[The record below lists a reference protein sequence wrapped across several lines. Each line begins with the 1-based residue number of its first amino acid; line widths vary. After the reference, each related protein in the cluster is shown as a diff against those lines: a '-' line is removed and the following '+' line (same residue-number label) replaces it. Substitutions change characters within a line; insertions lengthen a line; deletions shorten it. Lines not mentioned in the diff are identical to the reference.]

1 MCPAEELQVFFGAE
15 AEVEGREPF
24 LFCICFFFLYTS
36 FVCVFVAE
44 ADRVGPVE
52 CEMLHSADKTRS
64 LLILLDVETTSED
77 AGRDVLLG

>member
-1 MCPAEELQVFFGAE
+1 MFFGAE
-15 AEVEGREPF
+15 AEEEGREPF
-24 LFCICFFFLYTS
+24 LFAYVFFFHI
-36 FVCVFVAE
+36 
-44 ADRVGPVE
+44 RVLFACLSPKPTASAPVE